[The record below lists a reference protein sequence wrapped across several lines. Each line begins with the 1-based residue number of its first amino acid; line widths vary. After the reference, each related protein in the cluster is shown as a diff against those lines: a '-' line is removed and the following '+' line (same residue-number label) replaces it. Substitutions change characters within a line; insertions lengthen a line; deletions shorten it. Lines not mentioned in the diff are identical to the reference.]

1 MEATRLSRYKIAAL
15 PVTAI
20 DHHWPNLVPI
30 INDVVSH
37 SYGEATSEVAYEQM
51 KLGNL
56 LTLIVLDDISI
67 IAVALLEIRT
77 FDTGVKA
84 LHIPVF
90 GGKNMEEWADDMMDV
105 LHALAR
111 DFGCTQLRGVGARKG
126 WIRRLQHK
134 DYGWKEL
141 NVTIGCDVKS
151 K

>member
-1 MEATRLSRYKIAAL
+1 MSKYKIAAL
-15 PVTAI
+15 PVTSI
-20 DHHWPNLVPI
+20 DYHWSELEPI
-30 INDVVSH
+30 IESVVCHSH
-37 SYGEATSEVAYEQM
+37 GEATTEVAKVQM
-51 KLGNL
+51 MLGNL
-56 LTLIVLDDISI
+56 LTLIVCEETSI
-67 IAVALLEIRT
+67 IAVALLEVRT

-90 GGKNMEEWADDMMDV
+90 GGKDMEAWADDMMEV
-105 LHALAR
+105 LHAIAR
-111 DFGCTQLRGVGARKG
+111 DFGCAQLRGVGARKG